1 LGGSRLRLAVAA
13 AAAAAAL
20 ALALGFLVE
29 MGQEVRRE
37 IDTLAT
43 ANSDNSQWALAQF
56 DVDLLTLAAAI
67 DAAADVG
74 QTEADVDAAL
84 RELRNRFDIF
94 YSRVNILTSSPI
106 YASVREDAVAIEALS
121 RIDSFLDETVP
132 LIDGGNAVLLTA
144 LPALETRIEDLRTDV
159 RTVTL
164 QGVAVLAQQSDL
176 QRTGVAETLSLV
188 SRLTASLFFVMVVLL
203 ALLAHFV
210 RQERMRAW
218 QEGQTRAR
226 LASIIATSLDAVIVV
241 DEKGRVLEFNGAAE
255 KIFGY
260 SRDEAM
266 GAQMENLIVPD
277 HHRAGHAAGMHR
289 YLTTGERRV
298 IGKGRVQL
306 EARRKSGEIF
316 PVELSISSAETRDGE
331 VFISFAR
338 DISHRVAAE
347 RELIKARDEAVAG
360 EKAKADL
367 IAVMSHEMRTPLN
380 GMLGTLDLL
389 DTGERPTKDR
399 EYLDII
405 RASGRLL
412 LHHVDTVL
420 EISRAEAGKI
430 VIAEEPFSLPAL
442 VRELVESQRGVAEH
456 RGNALSQ
463 LVETGGQDYV
473 IGDPTRIRQVLL
485 NLLGNAIKFTRNGAI
500 SVEAERL
507 DDGDTIEFRVIDN
520 GIGID
525 AADLDRVF
533 EDFVTLDT
541 SYTRATGG
549 TGLGLAIVRRLVGAM
564 GGEIGVEST
573 QGQGSL
579 FWVRLP
585 LRSVTRLG
593 PTDRPVAKARA
604 HPSEAAVV
612 PPMKVLIVED
622 NRINRV
628 VLHDLLEKDGH
639 QVDEAHDGQQ
649 GVSMVARTSYDIVLM
664 DISMPILDGVEATR
678 AIRASEAR
686 GTRLPIVALTAH
698 AAAAD
703 KERFRAAGVDD
714 ILVKPI
720 SRQGL
725 RTVLARCSSQRESS
739 GRSVPVSPV
748 TFDRTQLDDLGAALG
763 REKLAQLVG
772 AFCAELQ
779 DAVETIASRLDRGE
793 VDLGLVESVHH
804 AAGSAAMFGASALR
818 DELAALEDLI
828 RQGDPPDAT
837 AGPSLR
843 LTWSRTEAALSEF
856 FDMG

>member
-266 GAQMENLIVPD
+266 GARMENLIVPD

-399 EYLDII
+399 
-405 RASGRLL
+405 RVSR
-412 LHHVDTVL
+412 HH
-420 EISRAEAGKI
+420 
-430 VIAEEPFSLPAL
+430 PC
-442 VRELVESQRGVAEH
+442 
-456 RGNALSQ
+456 
-463 LVETGGQDYV
+463 
-473 IGDPTRIRQVLL
+473 
-485 NLLGNAIKFTRNGAI
+485 LGA
-500 SVEAERL
+500 
-507 DDGDTIEFRVIDN
+507 
-520 GIGID
+520 
-525 AADLDRVF
+525 
-533 EDFVTLDT
+533 
-541 SYTRATGG
+541 
-549 TGLGLAIVRRLVGAM
+549 
-564 GGEIGVEST
+564 
-573 QGQGSL
+573 
-579 FWVRLP
+579 
-585 LRSVTRLG
+585 
-593 PTDRPVAKARA
+593 PVA
-604 HPSEAAVV
+604 
-612 PPMKVLIVED
+612 
-622 NRINRV
+622 
-628 VLHDLLEKDGH
+628 
-639 QVDEAHDGQQ
+639 
-649 GVSMVARTSYDIVLM
+649 
-664 DISMPILDGVEATR
+664 
-678 AIRASEAR
+678 
-686 GTRLPIVALTAH
+686 
-698 AAAAD
+698 
-703 KERFRAAGVDD
+703 
-714 ILVKPI
+714 
-720 SRQGL
+720 
-725 RTVLARCSSQRESS
+725 
-739 GRSVPVSPV
+739 
-748 TFDRTQLDDLGAALG
+748 
-763 REKLAQLVG
+763 
-772 AFCAELQ
+772 
-779 DAVETIASRLDRGE
+779 ASRRHRARDFARRGRQDRY
-793 VDLGLVESVHH
+793 
-804 AAGSAAMFGASALR
+804 R
-818 DELAALEDLI
+818 
-828 RQGDPPDAT
+828 
-837 AGPSLR
+837 
-843 LTWSRTEAALSEF
+843 
-856 FDMG
+856 

>member
-1 LGGSRLRLAVAA
+1 
-13 AAAAAAL
+13 
-20 ALALGFLVE
+20 
-29 MGQEVRRE
+29 MGQEVQRE

-43 ANSDNSQWALAQF
+43 ANSDNSQWALAQT
-56 DVDLLTLAAAI
+56 DVDLLILAAAI
-67 DAAADVG
+67 GSAADVA
-74 QTEADVDAAL
+74 QTDADADAAL
-84 RELRNRFDIF
+84 RELRSRFDIF

-106 YASVREDAVAIEALS
+106 YASVREDPVAIEALG
-121 RIDSFLDETVP
+121 RIDGFLDETVP
-132 LIDGGNAVLLTA
+132 LIDGGNAALLEA
-144 LPALETRIEDLRTDV
+144 LPALDARIADVRTDV

-164 QGVAVLAQQSDL
+164 QGVAALARQSDM
-176 QRTGVAETLSLV
+176 QRTGVAATLSLV
-188 SRLTASLFFVMVVLL
+188 STLTASLFFVMVVLL
-203 ALLAHFV
+203 VLLAHFV
-210 RQERMRAW
+210 RQERTRAW

-226 LASIIATSLDAVIVV
+226 LASIIATSLDAVLVV
-241 DEKGRVLEFNGAAE
+241 DEQGRVLEFNGAAE

-266 GAQMENLIVPD
+266 GAPMENLIVPD
-277 HHRAGHAAGMHR
+277 HHRADHLAGMNR
-289 YLTTGERRV
+289 YLKTGEKRV
-298 IGKGRVQL
+298 IGKGRIQL

-338 DISHRVAAE
+338 DISYRVAAE

-389 DTGERPTKDR
+389 DTGERTAKDR

-430 VIAEEPFSLPAL
+430 VIAKEPFSLPAL

-456 RGNALSQ
+456 RGNALSH
-463 LVETGGQDYV
+463 LVDTGGQDHV

-541 SYTRATGG
+541 SYTRAAGG
-549 TGLGLAIVRRLVGAM
+549 TGLGLGIVRRLVGAM

-573 QGQGSL
+573 VGEGTL

-593 PTDRPVAKARA
+593 PTDQPVTMARA
-604 HPSEAAVV
+604 HPPEAAVV

-628 VLHDLLEKDGH
+628 VLHDLLEQDGH

-649 GVSMVARTSYDIVLM
+649 GVAMVGRTSYDIVLM

-720 SRQGL
+720 SRQRL
-725 RTVLARCSSQRESS
+725 RTVLAGLSTQRRRS
-739 GRSVPVSPV
+739 GGSMPGSPV
-748 TFDRTQLDDLGAALG
+748 TLDRTQLDDLGAALG
-763 REKLAQLVG
+763 REKLARLVG
-772 AFCAELQ
+772 GFRTELQ

-793 VDLGLVESVHH
+793 ADLGLVDSVHH
-804 AAGSAAMFGASALR
+804 AAGSAAVFGASALR

-828 RQGDPPDAT
+828 RRGDQPDAT
-837 AGPSLR
+837 TGPSLR

-856 FDMG
+856 FDLG

>member
-1 LGGSRLRLAVAA
+1 V
-13 AAAAAAL
+13 
-20 ALALGFLVE
+20 
-29 MGQEVRRE
+29 
-37 IDTLAT
+37 
-43 ANSDNSQWALAQF
+43 
-56 DVDLLTLAAAI
+56 
-67 DAAADVG
+67 
-74 QTEADVDAAL
+74 
-84 RELRNRFDIF
+84 
-94 YSRVNILTSSPI
+94 
-106 YASVREDAVAIEALS
+106 SVRQK
-121 RIDSFLDETVP
+121 
-132 LIDGGNAVLLTA
+132 TA
-144 LPALETRIEDLRTDV
+144 
-159 RTVTL
+159 
-164 QGVAVLAQQSDL
+164 
-176 QRTGVAETLSLV
+176 
-188 SRLTASLFFVMVVLL
+188 
-203 ALLAHFV
+203 
-210 RQERMRAW
+210 
-218 QEGQTRAR
+218 
-226 LASIIATSLDAVIVV
+226 
-241 DEKGRVLEFNGAAE
+241 
-255 KIFGY
+255 
-260 SRDEAM
+260 
-266 GAQMENLIVPD
+266 
-277 HHRAGHAAGMHR
+277 
-289 YLTTGERRV
+289 
-298 IGKGRVQL
+298 
-306 EARRKSGEIF
+306 
-316 PVELSISSAETRDGE
+316 
-331 VFISFAR
+331 
-338 DISHRVAAE
+338 
-347 RELIKARDEAVAG
+347 
-360 EKAKADL
+360 
-367 IAVMSHEMRTPLN
+367 
-380 GMLGTLDLL
+380 
-389 DTGERPTKDR
+389 

-442 VRELVESQRGVAEH
+442 VRELVESQRSVAEH

-628 VLHDLLEKDGH
+628 VLHDLLERDGH

-649 GVSMVARTSYDIVLM
+649 GVSMEARTSYDIVLM
-664 DISMPILDGVEATR
+664 DISMPMIDGVEATR

-720 SRQGL
+720 TKQGIRAIIAKYCL
-725 RTVLARCSSQRESS
+725 
-739 GRSVPVSPV
+739 G
-748 TFDRTQLDDLGAALG
+748 GAAGDVPASEPASDADVMDHTHLDNLVELLG
-763 REKLAQLVG
+763 PEKMKSLVGDFVSETDETIEAIAASCETGDVEPSLAPRAHKAAGSSALVG
-772 AFCAELQ
+772 AN
-779 DAVETIASRLDRGE
+779 
-793 VDLGLVESVHH
+793 
-804 AAGSAAMFGASALR
+804 ALR
-818 DELAALEDLI
+818 ELLVAIEDRIANGDKPNAQDGVALRRIWQQTRDDLQRRI
-828 RQGDPPDAT
+828 
-837 AGPSLR
+837 S
-843 LTWSRTEAALSEF
+843 
-856 FDMG
+856 